1 MNNAFNQTKEKSLK
15 TFMINI
21 AIALVGVAFV
31 GFGIAFNS
39 AAMLGNDAVAI
50 LYDGVRD
57 ICGLPM
63 DSLGIVT
70 NVVNYGIIVIAFL
83 LNRRYINIG
92 TFIYTIPMGTF
103 VGIGSKIYEAL
114 NFPLIL
120 EFKILSSVAGCLMLF
135 IGLGIFI
142 AIDIGLD
149 PFTALAMILKD
160 KINSQYKTAKI
171 ICDLSSLAIGFTLGG
186 KAGIVT
192 VMAALF
198 GGPIIQFVSEVVK
211 KSVLIHIKV
220 QKQHFEYKK

>member
-1 MNNAFNQTKEKSLK
+1 MNNAFNKTKEKSMK
-15 TFMINI
+15 NFMINI

-50 LYDGVRD
+50 LYDGVRN
-57 ICGLPM
+57 IFGLPI
-63 DSLGIVT
+63 DRLGIVT
-70 NVVNYGIIVIAFL
+70 NAVNYAIIVIAFL
-83 LNRRYINIG
+83 INRKYINIG

-103 VGIGSKIYEAL
+103 VGIGAKIYESF
-114 NFPLIL
+114 NFPPIL
-120 EFKILSSVAGCLMLF
+120 EFKILSSVVGCLMLF

-171 ICDLSSLAIGFTLGG
+171 ICDLSSLAIGFALGG
-186 KAGIVT
+186 KAGVVT

-198 GGPIIQFVSEVVK
+198 GGPIIQFVSEIMK
-211 KSVLIHIKV
+211 KSVLIHV
-220 QKQHFEYKK
+220 RA

>member
-1 MNNAFNQTKEKSLK
+1 MNNTFNKTKENSMKN
-15 TFMINI
+15 FMINI

-50 LYDGVRD
+50 LYDGVRN
-57 ICGLPM
+57 ICGLPI
-63 DSLGIVT
+63 DKLGIVT
-70 NVVNYGIIVIAFL
+70 NAVNYAIIVIAFL
-83 LNRRYINIG
+83 LNKKYINIG

-103 VGIGSKIYEAL
+103 VGIGAQIYEYL
-114 NFPLIL
+114 NFPPIL
-120 EFKILSSVAGCLMLF
+120 EFKILSSVVGCLMLF

-142 AIDIGLD
+142 AIDIGVD

-171 ICDLSSLAIGFTLGG
+171 ICDLSSLAIGFALGG
-186 KAGIVT
+186 KAGVVT

-198 GGPIIQFVSEVVK
+198 GGPIIQFVSEIMK
-211 KSVLIHIKV
+211 KSVLIHV
-220 QKQHFEYKK
+220 RA

>member
-1 MNNAFNQTKEKSLK
+1 MSNAFNKTKEKSMK
-15 TFMINI
+15 NFMINI

-50 LYDGVRD
+50 LYDGVRN
-57 ICGLPM
+57 IFGLPI
-63 DSLGIVT
+63 DRLGIVT
-70 NVVNYGIIVIAFL
+70 NAVNYAIIVIAFL
-83 LNRRYINIG
+83 INRKYINIG

-103 VGIGSKIYEAL
+103 VGIGAKIYESF
-114 NFPLIL
+114 NFPPIL
-120 EFKILSSVAGCLMLF
+120 EFKILSSLVGCLMLF

-142 AIDIGLD
+142 AIDIGVD

-186 KAGIVT
+186 KAGVVT
-192 VMAALF
+192 VIAALF
-198 GGPIIQFVSEVVK
+198 GGPIIQFVSEIVK
-211 KSVLIHIKV
+211 KSVLIHVKA
-220 QKQHFEYKK
+220 

>member
-1 MNNAFNQTKEKSLK
+1 MNNAFNRTKENSMKN
-15 TFMINI
+15 FMINI

-39 AAMLGNDAVAI
+39 AALLGNDAVAI
-50 LYDGVRD
+50 LYDGVHN
-57 ICGLPM
+57 ICGLPI
-63 DSLGIVT
+63 DRLGIVT
-70 NVVNYGIIVIAFL
+70 NAVNYAIIVIAFL
-83 LNRRYINIG
+83 LNKKYINIG

-103 VGIGSKIYEAL
+103 VGIGTKIYEYL
-114 NFPLIL
+114 NFPPIL
-120 EFKILSSVAGCLMLF
+120 EFKILSSVVGCLMLF

-171 ICDLSSLAIGFTLGG
+171 ICDLSSLAIGFALGG
-186 KAGIVT
+186 KAGVVT

-198 GGPIIQFVSEVVK
+198 GGPIIQFVSEIMK
-211 KSVLIHIKV
+211 KSVLIHVKA
-220 QKQHFEYKK
+220 

>member
-1 MNNAFNQTKEKSLK
+1 MNNAFNKTKEKSMK
-15 TFMINI
+15 NFMINI

-50 LYDGVRD
+50 LYDGVRN
-57 ICGLPM
+57 IFGLPI
-63 DSLGIVT
+63 DRLGIVT
-70 NVVNYGIIVIAFL
+70 NAVNYAIIVIAFL
-83 LNRRYINIG
+83 INRKYINIG

-103 VGIGSKIYEAL
+103 VGIGAKIYESF
-114 NFPLIL
+114 NFPPIL
-120 EFKILSSVAGCLMLF
+120 EFKILSSVVGCLMLF

-186 KAGIVT
+186 KAGVVT

-198 GGPIIQFVSEVVK
+198 GGPIIQFVSEIMK
-211 KSVLIHIKV
+211 KSVLIHV
-220 QKQHFEYKK
+220 RA

>member
-1 MNNAFNQTKEKSLK
+1 MNNAFNRTKENSMKN
-15 TFMINI
+15 FMINI

-39 AAMLGNDAVAI
+39 AALLGNDAVAI
-50 LYDGVRD
+50 LYDGVRN
-57 ICGLPM
+57 ICGLPI
-63 DSLGIVT
+63 DRLGIVT
-70 NVVNYGIIVIAFL
+70 NAVNYAIIVIAFL
-83 LNRRYINIG
+83 LNKKYINIG

-103 VGIGSKIYEAL
+103 VGIGTKIYEYL
-114 NFPLIL
+114 NFPPIL
-120 EFKILSSVAGCLMLF
+120 EFKILSSVVGCLMLF

-171 ICDLSSLAIGFTLGG
+171 ICDLSSLAIGFALGG
-186 KAGIVT
+186 KAGVVT

-198 GGPIIQFVSEVVK
+198 GGPIIQFLSEIMK
-211 KSVLIHIKV
+211 KSVLIHVKA
-220 QKQHFEYKK
+220 